1 MYKKRKK
8 SRRFASGG
16 INDDRF
22 TRQDSVD
29 VYNYRDLKNKL
40 GGFDPVALLKN
51 VTRTVRPTTDEAL
64 AISDL
69 DRIKRISNA
78 MGELGDFLPDSGE
91 TMTKLPKLGYRN
103 GGITNDDDNF
113 SRQDSIDVYEYRKL
127 SDYMGEDAA
136 TAFQKKYNPQ
146 DPTVFDVLKGLVE
159 TSKKSL
165 DMGDLGDFV
174 PDDSELNLPPK
185 AKKHGGMVDNSNQPD
200 SLTNYIKGH
209 DNNNDMKKNKKYRM
223 GGVNGNPNDNNF
235 SLQDSTDVFNYREM
249 RDFMGEDPVRANERR
264 AIGFPENE
272 MQKNLRR
279 IKELSLDMGDLGDF
293 KPKKKGGMVGK
304 SKGGHRDP
312 FTNQYD

>member
-8 SRRFASGG
+8 TRRYANGG

-29 VYNYRDLKNKL
+29 VYNYRDLTNKL
-40 GGFDPVALLKN
+40 GGFDPVSLLKM
-51 VTRTVRPTTDEAL
+51 VTKKVRPTMDEIQ
-64 AISDL
+64 AIQNL
-69 DRIKRISNA
+69 DKIRNISNS
-78 MGELGDFLPDSGE
+78 MGDLGDFTPNPGE
-91 TMTKLPKLGYRN
+91 EMTKLPSVNYRS
-103 GGITNDDDNF
+103 GGMTNDDDKF

-136 TAFQKKYNPQ
+136 TAFQKKY
-146 DPTVFDVLKGLVE
+146 DPRDPKVFEMLKNLVE

-174 PDDSELNLPPK
+174 PDDSELTLPPK
-185 AKKHGGMVDNSNQPD
+185 ARKHGGMVDDSNQPD

-209 DNNNDMKKNKKYRM
+209 DMKKNKKYRM
-223 GGVNGNPNDNNF
+223 GGVPNDDGF
-235 SLQDSTDVFNYREM
+235 SKSDSIAAYDYTKLYDSMNM
-249 RDFMGEDPVRANERR
+249 DPVDALTMNNPFDKPVPSKLKFGKEMFRK
-264 AIGFPENE
+264 IGPLRDADLPEGFFE
-272 MQKNLRR
+272 T
-279 IKELSLDMGDLGDF
+279 
-293 KPKKKGGMVGK
+293 KKHGGMVKK